1 MEKHENF
8 RVRVYL
14 KTSVL
19 GEVNNIQFVQIT
31 FVNDQIVMNINCNSK
46 RIFHNRII
54 GLSPSIKYLRSR
66 VDI

>member
-1 MEKHENF
+1 MKILGSVSILKHLF
-8 RVRVYL
+8 RGKLILY
-14 KTSVL
+14 
-19 GEVNNIQFVQIT
+19 QFVQVT

-54 GLSPSIKYLRSR
+54 GLSPSIKSLRSR